1 MNIIN
6 AKIYTMDVKIIRNG
20 YITVEGGKIT
30 VVGEMAGFAAT
41 STDILDVN
49 GAGVYPGFVDAHSHL
64 GMWEDGLG
72 FEGDDGNEATD
83 PSTPHLRG
91 IDAVNPMDH
100 CFEEAYYAGV
110 TTVVT
115 GPGSS
120 NPVAGQLAAIKTYG
134 NRIDDILVKEPL
146 AIKFAL
152 GENPKGIYHGKNE
165 APETRMATAAIIREQ
180 LYKAKKYL
188 EDKQKAAEDED
199 FDEPDYDIKC
209 EALLPLLRGEIKA
222 HFHAHRAD
230 DIFTAMRLAREFKL
244 NYVLIHCT
252 EGHLIADKLRAE
264 GADAV
269 IGPLLCERSKP
280 ELRNL
285 TPKTAAVLNG
295 QGIPFAI
302 CTDHPVIP
310 IQYLPLTAGLAV
322 REGLPYEEALKA
334 ITINP
339 ARICGLEDRIGS
351 IKPGKDAD
359 LVVFDDD
366 PLSVYATP
374 KMVFINGSR
383 VV

>member
-1 MNIIN
+1 MDVIN
-6 AKIYTMDVKIIRNG
+6 AKIHTMEDQIIPNG

-30 VVGEMAGFAAT
+30 DVGEMAGFT
-41 STDILDVN
+41 VSSSDILDIN

-100 CFEEAYYAGV
+100 CFEEAYRAGV

-134 NRIDDILVKEPL
+134 NRIDDIIVKEPL

-165 APETRMATAAIIREQ
+165 TPETRMATAAIIREQ

-188 EDKQKAAEDED
+188 EDKQKASEDED
-199 FDEPDYDIKC
+199 FDEPDYDMKC
-209 EALLPLLRGEIKA
+209 EALLPLLQGEIKA

-230 DIFTAMRLAREFKL
+230 DIYTAIRLAREFKL
-244 NYVLIHCT
+244 KYVLIHCT
-252 EGHLIADKLRAE
+252 EGHLIADKLHAE
-264 GADAV
+264 GVDAV

-285 TPKTAAVLNG
+285 TPKTAAVLNERSV
-295 QGIPFAI
+295 PFAI

-339 ARICGLEDRIGS
+339 ARICGLGDRIGS

-359 LVVFDDD
+359 LLVFDGD
-366 PLSVYATP
+366 PLSVYTTP
-374 KMVFINGSR
+374 KMVFVNGFR
-383 VV
+383 VI